1 MGILPDLVH
10 YFIAFFI
17 LTILRY
23 FEHQRFRALRF
34 LDRLL
39 LCLSLASLAFV
50 CLIPFSTNFLVTS
63 KMAF

>member
-23 FEHQRFRALRF
+23 FEHQRFRALQL
-34 LDRLL
+34 LDRPL
-39 LCLSLASLAFV
+39 LCISIASLAFI
-50 CLIPFSTNFLVTS
+50 CLIPFFTNFLVTS
-63 KMAF
+63 KMAY